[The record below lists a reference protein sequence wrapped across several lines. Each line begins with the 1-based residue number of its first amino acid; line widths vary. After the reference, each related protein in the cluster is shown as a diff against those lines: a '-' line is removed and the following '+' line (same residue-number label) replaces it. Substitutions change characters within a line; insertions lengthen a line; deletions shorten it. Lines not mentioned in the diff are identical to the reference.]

1 MRRLVQVSVLA
12 HFAVQSCELVGSVA
26 LYATDDGPYY
36 GGSITDTRSDLV
48 GDTLTFHVLG
58 CHDGSAANQN
68 YYYTVHFD

>member
-1 MRRLVQVSVLA
+1 MRRLVRVSVLA
-12 HFAVQSCELVGSVA
+12 LLAIQSCGLGEVEVWI
-26 LYATDDGPYY
+26 YATDDGPYY

-68 YYYTVHFD
+68 